1 MLYDCFKHWT
11 RTGRLFIYSDLHF
24 NDEENKA
31 MCPNWISP
39 EEQVAIINKC
49 CHKNDTLLLLGD
61 LGDPEYVKQIKAN
74 KVLVAG
80 NHDVIALYRDIIS
93 EIYTG
98 PLFIAEKILVSHEK
112 IEGLTWC
119 VNIHGHDH
127 NGRMR
132 YHDSQGAKH
141 VNVAA
146 NVARW
151 MPINLDTEIKNGLVS
166 EIASIHRQTINAA
179 TVKSIQKKNKIARK
193 NGEPE
198 ITYQRPTKKKKAPV
212 QTQPAKSPEE
222 KLCALRKRICLHC
235 PNATLPNSD
244 SALTREERLING
256 ECTFHNERAY
266 LVIDKTQ
273 KTPVRRIVPIVEGK
287 EPPKCEGT
295 QRLVKCA
302 NCPSMMATIEAL
314 NTTKDNN

>member
-1 MLYDCFKHWT
+1 MIEMLYDCFKHWT

-112 IEGLTWC
+112 VEGLTWC

-141 VNVAA
+141 INVAA

-151 MPINLDTEIKNGLVS
+151 TPINLDTEIKNGLVS

-198 ITYQRPTKKKKAPV
+198 ITYQRPRKKVKTPPPPQVKKD
-212 QTQPAKSPEE
+212 PAE
-222 KLCALRKRICLHC
+222 KQRELCKRYCLEC
-235 PNATLPNSD
+235 PNASTTNQED
-244 SALTREERLING
+244 LING
-256 ECTFHNERAY
+256 KCAAHDNKTYIVF
-266 LVIDKTQ
+266 DKSKDSPIRKILPQ
-273 KTPVRRIVPIVEGK
+273 DGPEPVCVDG
-287 EPPKCEGT
+287 
-295 QRLVKCA
+295 QRLIKCPT
-302 NCPSMMATIEAL
+302 CPAMMAAIESL
-314 NTTKDNN
+314 TTTKKTD